1 MHFDI
6 PFIRPVF
13 PSAELIAQDFR
24 SIVSSNWYTNFGP
37 LEREFARA
45 VADYVGDEFYAT
57 TFNNATTALIAA
69 LHTVLGQGDGEKHVL
84 VPSFTFAAGPEAIEW
99 AGYRP
104 LFIDIDEGSLQPSLA
119 EAQEVLEGDR
129 YPVVGI
135 LLGNTFGIGN
145 AEIGAWENLAEKFSL
160 PLIIDSAAGFGSR
173 YKDDRRVGG
182 AGLCEIFSFHATK
195 PFAIG
200 EGGAVVTRD
209 PELAARLKAFENFG
223 FSAGVGA
230 TTLGTNGK
238 LQEINAAIGLRQLE
252 NFDEAIQSRQNV
264 LARYRLNLDDEQYQ
278 FPEGIERSSICFATL
293 VAPNT
298 EARDVSL
305 RSLLTC
311 GIEAR
316 AYYSPAV
323 HAQPHFKGAARV
335 SALSTTEL
343 IVSKVL
349 SVPVHQRMAD
359 DQVDRVISALRE
371 ATHEW

>member
-24 SIVSSNWYTNFGP
+24 AIVSSNWYTNFGP
-37 LEREFARA
+37 REREFSQA
-45 VADYVGDEFYAT
+45 VAAYVGEGFHAT
-57 TFNNATTALIAA
+57 SFNNATTALIAA
-69 LHTVLGQGDGEKHVL
+69 LHTVLGQGDGQKHVL

-104 LFIDIDEGSLQPSLA
+104 LFMDIEEGSLQPSFVD
-119 EAQEVLEGDR
+119 AQEILEGDR
-129 YPVVGI
+129 YAVVGI

-145 AEIGAWENLAEKFSL
+145 ADIDAWEKLADKFSL

-173 YKDDRRVGG
+173 YKDDRHVGG

-223 FSAGVGA
+223 FSAGIGA
-230 TTLGTNGK
+230 TTLGINGK

-252 NFDEAIQSRQNV
+252 SFDDAIRSRQDV
-264 LARYRLNLDDEQYQ
+264 LARYRSALNVEQYR

-293 VAPNT
+293 VAPS
-298 EARDVSL
+298 EKARHASL
-305 RSLLTC
+305 QSLLKN

-323 HAQPHFKGAARV
+323 HTQPHFESAARA
-335 SALSTTEL
+335 SALSTTGL
-343 IVSKVL
+343 IVSRVL
-349 SVPVHQRMAD
+349 SVPVHQSMAD
-359 DQVDRVISALRE
+359 EQVDRVISALRN